1 MKIELILVPY
11 DSGHRGL
18 RMGAGPEHLIAS
30 GLPAHL
36 EQFGHSV
43 DVITVDLPADSWRAE
58 IRTAFE
64 LAALIADRVR
74 ESQRNG
80 AFPVVLAGNCFASL
94 GVVAA
99 LGAGTGVLWFDAHGD
114 FNSPETTT
122 GGFLDG
128 MALATLTGRCF
139 TTMSN
144 HLPGFTPIREE
155 HAWLLGARDLDVAE
169 EEMLLDSPVGRV
181 SVEAIEGTLGAR
193 VRRDLDAP
201 EQLYVHL
208 DLDVLDP
215 SEGQV
220 NEYAC
225 EGGVSAV
232 NLRSAMYSVGEL
244 DTVAALTLSA
254 YDPAYDADGRVCAA
268 AFSVLD
274 GFFGAANEVTDGPAR
289 PPSVE
294 PH

>member
-1 MKIELILVPY
+1 MKIDLILVPY
-11 DSGHRGL
+11 DSAQRGT

-36 EQFGHSV
+36 EQFGHCV
-43 DVITVDLPADSWRAE
+43 ELTTVDPPADSWRAE
-58 IRTAFE
+58 IRTGFE
-64 LAALIADRVR
+64 LAALIAGSVR
-74 ESQRNG
+74 QSQRSG

-139 TTMSN
+139 TGMSSR
-144 HLPGFTPIREE
+144 LPGFVPVREQ
-155 HAWLLGARDLDVAE
+155 HAWLLGTRDLDPAE

-181 SVEAIEGTLGAR
+181 SAESISADLGDR
-193 VRRDLDAP
+193 VRKELDGP
-201 EQLYVHL
+201 QQLLVHL

-225 EGGVSAV
+225 EGGVSAA
-232 NLRSAMYSVGEL
+232 NLRSAMRALGTR
-244 DTVAALTLSA
+244 DTVGALTVSA
-254 YDPAYDADGRVCAA
+254 YDPAYDADGRVCAT
-268 AFSVLD
+268 AFGVLES
-274 GFFGAANEVTDGPAR
+274 FFNDSQDE
-289 PPSVE
+289 S
-294 PH
+294 

>member
-1 MKIELILVPY
+1 MKIDLILVPY
-11 DSGHRGL
+11 DSAHRGT
-18 RMGAGPEHLIAS
+18 RMGAGPEHLVAA

-36 EQFGHSV
+36 ERCGHRV
-43 DVITVDLPADSWRAE
+43 ELTTVDPPADSWRAE

-64 LAALIADRVR
+64 LAGLIADCVR
-74 ESQRNG
+74 DSQDRG

-99 LGAGTGVLWFDAHGD
+99 LGAGTGLLWFDAHGD

-139 TTMSN
+139 AGMSAR
-144 HLPGFTPIREE
+144 LPGFVPVREQ
-155 HAWLLGARDLDVAE
+155 HAWLLGTRDLDPAE
-169 EEMLLDSPVGRV
+169 EELLLDSPVGRV
-181 SVEAIEGTLGAR
+181 SAEAIGGELADRLGR
-193 VRRDLDAP
+193 ELDSP
-201 EQLYVHL
+201 QQLHVHL

-215 SEGQV
+215 SDGRV

-225 EGGVSAV
+225 EGGVSAA
-232 NLRSAMYSVGEL
+232 NLRAAMRGLGSL

-254 YDPAYDADGRVCAA
+254 YDPSYDVDGRVCRT
-268 AFSVLD
+268 AFAVLES
-274 GFFGAANEVTDGPAR
+274 FFSEST
-289 PPSVE
+289 
-294 PH
+294 

>member
-1 MKIELILVPY
+1 MKIDLILVPY
-11 DSGHRGL
+11 DSAQRGV
-18 RMGAGPEHLIAS
+18 RMGAGPEHLVAA

-36 EQFGHSV
+36 ERLGHFV
-43 DVITVDLPADSWRAE
+43 EVTTIDPPLDSWRAE
-58 IRTAFE
+58 LRTAFE
-64 LAALIADRVR
+64 LAAMIAASVR
-74 ESQRNG
+74 GSQRRG

-94 GVVAA
+94 GVVTA

-139 TTMSN
+139 TGMSSR
-144 HLPGFTPIREE
+144 LLGFLPIREQD
-155 HAWLLGARDLDVAE
+155 AWLLGTRDLDPAE

-181 SVEAIEGTLGAR
+181 SAESIGSELGDR
-193 VRRDLDAP
+193 VRRELDGP
-201 EQLYVHL
+201 QQLHVHL

-215 SEGQV
+215 SDGQV

-225 EGGVSAV
+225 EGGVSAA
-232 NLRSAMYSVGEL
+232 NLRSAMQSLGAL

-254 YDPAYDADGRVCAA
+254 YDPSYDIDGRVCATA
-268 AFSVLD
+268 LAVLES
-274 GFFGAANEVTDGPAR
+274 FFAEA
-289 PPSVE
+289 
-294 PH
+294 